1 MEWIYLSIPKF
12 QRLHC
17 WSLGVEKSFH
27 PTLYNGY
34 NYLSMLRLK
43 LIHVS
48 KKGASALSVG
58 CFHQY
63 RRITVSGTLC
73 FEHILN
79 IVADILQKT
88 FSDAFSLIKIMIFDS
103 NFKEGCSQGS
113 SWQCTS
119 TNSCLLLKSD
129 RVWPQHKLIWD
140 PGCPD
145 FIENYIQN
153 HPFFGSKYIAAWQSA
168 ENFRFNSFCLV
179 TLHDIGDLR
188 QH

>member
-1 MEWIYLSIPKF
+1 
-12 QRLHC
+12 
-17 WSLGVEKSFH
+17 
-27 PTLYNGY
+27 
-34 NYLSMLRLK
+34 MLRLK

-63 RRITVSGTLC
+63 QRITVSGTLC

-129 RVWPQHKLIWD
+129 LIWPQHKLIWD

-145 FIENYIQN
+145 FIENYIQKPN
-153 HPFFGSKYIAAWQSA
+153 ILKVNLWFRQPVKKLMLMTTLYSNVYFMIAQLIWIIWISLSTIR
-168 ENFRFNSFCLV
+168 EGPLSY
-179 TLHDIGDLR
+179 H
-188 QH
+188 